1 MTTPVRGRP
10 RSAQV
15 DAAIL
20 EAARDLLA
28 SEGYARMTVEA
39 VAARAGVGKA
49 AIYRRYPGKPDLAA
63 AAVAGLSAAFAL
75 PDTGSVRSDV
85 LTMLREFRGLME
97 RFHGLPVI
105 GTMLAE
111 QAHNPE
117 LLERFREQVI
127 RPRRAMMQ
135 EVLRRGIARGEL
147 RGDADL
153 EFVGEL
159 LVGSWFARHLAGLP
173 VPRDWA
179 ERVVDVALAGIA
191 AGPLEGT

>member
-1 MTTPVRGRP
+1 MTTSVRGRP

-20 EAARDLLA
+20 EAARALLA

-75 PDTGSVRSDV
+75 PDTGSVRGDA

-97 RFHGLPVI
+97 RFHGLSVI

-117 LLERFREQVI
+117 LLERFRERVI
-127 RPRRAMMQ
+127 LPRRAMMQ
-135 EVLRRGIARGEL
+135 TVLRRGVERGEL
-147 RGDADL
+147 RADADL
-153 EFVGEL
+153 ELVSEM
-159 LVGSWFARHLAGLP
+159 LVGSYFARHLAGLP
-173 VPRDWA
+173 VPRDWG
-179 ERVVDVALAGIA
+179 ERVVDMVLGGLAVGPP
-191 AGPLEGT
+191 AGA